1 MHVLTRSGYIL
12 WVLQR
17 RKIESE
23 PRVSREG
30 NGTGIVQAAEILA
43 NQVPEAEAKG
53 KGVLL

>member
-1 MHVLTRSGYIL
+1 MHVLTRSGYVL

-23 PRVSREG
+23 PRVNREG
-30 NGTGIVQAAEILA
+30 NGSGIVQAAEILA